1 MRENYS
7 KSKTIPYGKKTYF
20 CYFLGRNSKKN
31 ASLNRLKQ
39 EITVKEIGN
48 Y

>member
-7 KSKTIPYGKKTYF
+7 KSKMIPYGKKNYF
-20 CYFLGRNSKKN
+20 CYFLGRNT